1 MIIERIK
8 QLMTSRSQ
16 TANAFAIQADINSS
30 NFAKKLKGT
39 MKITK
44 ADIDRICDNIGVG
57 RGWLINGEGD
67 VYTSEGKA
75 MIENKFAIK
84 FAETIKNKKKQKT
97 PFYDVVFSLGF
108 NEMYNDE
115 PNVQSK
121 YISVPGYEKADF
133 WCRTSGDSMKP
144 FISNGDIIALKEV
157 KDWQSFLPMNEVY
170 AVMTSND
177 LRTVKVVRRGADDE
191 HFTLHAYNEEYEDQ
205 EINKAAITK
214 VFKVLGR

>member
-84 FAETIKNKKKQKT
+84 FAETIKNKKKQK
-97 PFYDVVFSLGF
+97 PHSMMSFSL
-108 NEMYNDE
+108 
-115 PNVQSK
+115 
-121 YISVPGYEKADF
+121 
-133 WCRTSGDSMKP
+133 W
-144 FISNGDIIALKEV
+144 
-157 KDWQSFLPMNEVY
+157 
-170 AVMTSND
+170 D
-177 LRTVKVVRRGADDE
+177 LTRC
-191 HFTLHAYNEEYEDQ
+191 
-205 EINKAAITK
+205 ITMSQT
-214 VFKVLGR
+214 FHLST